1 MGQMDCPEN
10 RVSALSFDKYMFDS
24 EYDAFG
30 SGGREVAV
38 EPAAFLIAFPT
49 EAESLDRVEP

>member
-1 MGQMDCPEN
+1 
-10 RVSALSFDKYMFDS
+10 MFDS
-24 EYDAFG
+24 EYDALG

-49 EAESLDRVEP
+49 KAEALDRVEP